1 MFAGCENGNMYSK
14 LLVLWDLTHCKVEG
28 PKISLE
34 KERNVCNF
42 LLFIQFHKI
51 STYANFMGSFVFQS
65 QNILSYEYLKVH
77 LCHVWRA
84 EYSFLI

>member
-42 LLFIQFHKI
+42 LLFIQFHKT
-51 STYANFMGSFVFQS
+51 SMRTVW
-65 QNILSYEYLKVH
+65 VH
-77 LCHVWRA
+77 LFFKAKIYCPMNT
-84 EYSFLI
+84 

>member
-34 KERNVCNF
+34 KERNVCNS
-42 LLFIQFHKI
+42 LLFFQFSMKI
-51 STYANFMGSFVFQS
+51 FVICMGSFLPRPKSV
-65 QNILSYEYLKVH
+65 VP
-77 LCHVWRA
+77 
-84 EYSFLI
+84 

>member
-42 LLFIQFHKI
+42 LLLIHIHKI
-51 STYANFMGSFVFQS
+51 SMRT
-65 QNILSYEYLKVH
+65 IWVH
-77 LCHVWRA
+77 LFFKAKIYCPMNT
-84 EYSFLI
+84 